1 MAFKILRKKITCSGS
16 EAIVN
21 GVLDFPLFKTEVD
34 YEVFKKAGRKKLFS
48 AFKKLHSFKCGKA
61 VCTSAYKLKEKGIK
75 YIFHTRLPYYFE
87 NEKEAVSLLKKC
99 YRSSL
104 NLAKEKGC
112 KSVAIPLLGSKFS
125 DFPEEIDIQ
134 IAKDE
139 ISRFVSKNEIDV
151 NLVISQKTTSLISE
165 KLFNDVQKFIRKNLK
180 SQKKH
185 FPCDPW
191 FLFRKKDSSIDKLK
205 KKRNSKKDSGDYLTI
220 LPEPLKI
227 VKKGG
232 KENRVNP
239 VKYGILSSENMST
252 VGASTSLSNHAS
264 TPFCKRGNSSGI
276 EVFLNQALENL
287 NFQDTLQKFIAS
299 RNLDNSSVYKKAL
312 LDRRFFSKIISKK
325 NYIPKKMTVMALGL
339 SLELDLNEY
348 EELLTS
354 AGYSFMPSSKFDMIV
369 KYCVINRIY
378 NLIEINL
385 ILDSYGEKCFSSE

>member
-1 MAFKILRKKITCSGS
+1 MAFKILRKKITRSGS

-61 VCTSAYKLKEKGIK
+61 VCTSSYKLKEKGIK

-151 NLVISQKTTSLISE
+151 NLVISQKTTSLISA

-185 FPCDPW
+185 FPFDPW

-220 LPEPLKI
+220 LPELLEI
-227 VKKGG
+227 VEKGSE
-232 KENRVNP
+232 ENRVSP

-252 VGASTSLSNHAS
+252 AGAS

-312 LDRRFFSKIISKK
+312 LDRRFFFFFISKK
-325 NYIPKKMTVMALGL
+325 NYIPK
-339 SLELDLNEY
+339 
-348 EELLTS
+348 
-354 AGYSFMPSSKFDMIV
+354 
-369 KYCVINRIY
+369 
-378 NLIEINL
+378 
-385 ILDSYGEKCFSSE
+385 

>member
-34 YEVFKKAGRKKLFS
+34 SEVFKKAGRKKLFS

-61 VCTSAYKLKEKGIK
+61 VCTSSYKLKEKGIK

-151 NLVISQKTTSLISE
+151 NLVISQKTTSLISA

-185 FPCDPW
+185 F
-191 FLFRKKDSSIDKLK
+191 SIDKLK

-232 KENRVNP
+232 KENRGSP
-239 VKYGILSSENMST
+239 VTYGILSSENMFT
-252 VGASTSLSNHAS
+252 AGASTPL
-264 TPFCKRGNSSGI
+264 CKRGNSSGI

-325 NYIPKKMTVMALGL
+325 NYIPKKKTVMALGL

-348 EELLTS
+348 EELLAS